1 MLRLSQKLLLFVLA
15 AAVLPLSFAGFWL
28 LREAERELA
37 WRLEREQRAL
47 ASAAAEATGTQL
59 ALSLESLAQSA
70 TLIDWPKVSAAE
82 AEGGLRLLA
91 SQSPV
96 VVAATLVDPSR
107 PGVAPMLENLEGRAA
122 VKTKRDA
129 LAALLPLATLGT
141 YGEPGQMALGAA
153 QDSGGGPWMPA
164 AIQVGPR
171 GPQAPM
177 VVLALTLT
185 VLDRWLVEHAPAV
198 TTLEI
203 VDADGRVVASSQW
216 HQKVTTLDAGRL
228 AVVRAG
234 HELATSLTEQ
244 ISVAKVPGR
253 LGLTAVT
260 SIPLDTARQPI
271 RSLRRS
277 VIGGMGATV
286 LLLIVVSVF
295 FARWLAGRLDQLAG
309 VAEAYAKGDLGQR
322 VVLTGGDELTTL
334 ARTFNAMGAELE
346 TSRARLLQWNDEL
359 KKKVDEATAGLRAAQ
374 AQLLEAQKL
383 AALGQLGAGVAH
395 EINNPLVGILG
406 NAQLLLMDHASEG
419 DADFSLLKQI
429 EESAQRCREITGQL
443 LRFSQKRGEVSL
455 APMDLGALVKK
466 TMVLERDRS
475 VGVTVQVVVPETP
488 VRIDGDSEQLE
499 QVLSQLCLNARTA
512 MANSPEKRLWVTV
525 QASAEGATL
534 TVADTGKGVARENLE
549 RVFEPF
555 FTTKDVWTNIG
566 LGLAVAYRVVQ
577 EHEGRIE
584 LTSEPGKGAQVV
596 ISLKAAGTTHRA
608 RGTAAAATGIGGQG
622 KGITG

>member
-1 MLRLSQKLLLFVLA
+1 MMRLSQKLLLFVLA

-37 WRLEREQRAL
+37 TRLEREQRAL

-59 ALSLESLAQSA
+59 AASLESLAQSA
-70 TLIDWPKVSAAE
+70 SLIDWAHVSAAE

-107 PGVAPMLENLEGRAA
+107 PEVAPMLAELEGRAT
-122 VKTKRDA
+122 VKTRRA
-129 LAALLPLATLGT
+129 ELAALLPLSTLAA
-141 YGEPGQMALGAA
+141 YGDNGQMALGAA
-153 QDSGGGPWMPA
+153 QDSAGGPWMPA

-171 GPQAPM
+171 GPNAPM

-185 VLDRWLVEHAPAV
+185 VLDRWLVEHAPPV

-203 VDADGRVVASSQW
+203 VDPDGRVVASSQW
-216 HQKVTTLDAGRL
+216 HQKVSTLDEGRL
-228 AVVRAG
+228 AVLRSG
-234 HELATSLTEQ
+234 LELATSATEQ
-244 ISVAKVPGR
+244 LSLAKVPGK

-260 SIPLDTARQPI
+260 SIPLDAARQPI

-277 VIGGMGATV
+277 VLGGMGATV
-286 LLLIVVSVF
+286 LLLIVVSLF
-295 FARWLAGRLDQLAG
+295 FTRWLSGRLEKVAV
-309 VAEAYAKGDLGQR
+309 VAEAYAKGDLSKR
-322 VVLTGGDELTTL
+322 VELGGGDELTTL
-334 ARTFNAMGAELE
+334 AKTFNAMGAELE
-346 TSRARLLQWNDEL
+346 AARGRLLQWNDEL
-359 KKKVDEATAGLRAAQ
+359 KKKVDEATAELRAAQ

-406 NAQLLLMDHASEG
+406 NAQLLLMDHAEG

-429 EESAQRCREITGQL
+429 EESAQRCREITQQL

-455 APMDLGALVKK
+455 APMDLVSVVRRAMAIEK
-466 TMVLERDRS
+466 DRS
-475 VGVTVQVVVPETP
+475 PGVTIELRLPDAP

-499 QVLSQLCLNARTA
+499 QVIAQLVTNARTA
-512 MANSPEKRLWVTV
+512 MSASPVKTLTV
-525 QASAEGATL
+525 AVAPTPDGATL
-534 TVADTGKGVARENLE
+534 TVADTGKGIAPENLE

-584 LTSEPGKGAQVV
+584 LSSEPGRGARFS
-596 ISLKAAGTTHRA
+596 ISLKAAGTTKQK
-608 RGTAAAATGIGGQG
+608 GTVGPLQIGGQG

>member
-1 MLRLSQKLLLFVLA
+1 MMRLSQKLLLFVLA
-15 AAVLPLSFAGFWL
+15 AAVLPLSLAGFWL
-28 LREAERELA
+28 LREAERELSA
-37 WRLEREQRAL
+37 RLEREQRAL

-59 ALSLESLAQSA
+59 AASLESLAQSA
-70 TLIDWPKVSAAE
+70 SLIDWAHVSAAE

-107 PGVAPMLENLEGRAA
+107 PEVSPMIAEVEGRAT
-122 VKTKRDA
+122 VKTRRA
-129 LAALLPLATLGT
+129 ELAALLPLSTLAA
-141 YGEPGQMALGAA
+141 YGDNGQMALGAA
-153 QDSGGGPWMPA
+153 QDSAGGPWMPA

-171 GPQAPM
+171 GPNAPM

-185 VLDRWLVEHAPAV
+185 VLDRWLVEHAPPV

-203 VDADGRVVASSQW
+203 VDPDGRVVASSQW
-216 HQKVTTLDAGRL
+216 HQKVSTLDEGRL
-228 AVVRAG
+228 AVLRSG
-234 HELATSLTEQ
+234 LELATSATEQ
-244 ISVAKVPGR
+244 LSLAKVPGK

-260 SIPLDTARQPI
+260 SIPLDAARQPI

-277 VIGGMGATV
+277 VLGGMGATV
-286 LLLIVVSVF
+286 LLLIVVSIF
-295 FARWLAGRLDQLAG
+295 FTRWLSGRLEKVAV
-309 VAEAYAKGDLGQR
+309 VAEAYAKGDLSKR
-322 VVLTGGDELTTL
+322 VELGGGDELTTL
-334 ARTFNAMGAELE
+334 AKTFNAMGAELE
-346 TSRARLLQWNDEL
+346 AARGRLLQWNDEL
-359 KKKVDEATAGLRAAQ
+359 KKKVDEATAELRAAQ

-406 NAQLLLMDHASEG
+406 NAQLLLMDHAEG

-429 EESAQRCREITGQL
+429 EESAQRCREITQQL

-455 APMDLGALVKK
+455 APMDLVSVVRRAMAIEK
-466 TMVLERDRS
+466 DRS
-475 VGVTVQVVVPETP
+475 PGVTIELRLPDAP

-499 QVLSQLCLNARTA
+499 QVIAQLVTNARTA
-512 MANSPEKRLWVTV
+512 MSASPVKTLTVAVTPTP
-525 QASAEGATL
+525 EGATL
-534 TVADTGKGVARENLE
+534 TVADTGKGIAPENLE

-584 LTSEPGKGAQVV
+584 LSSEPGRGARFS
-596 ISLKAAGTTHRA
+596 ISLKAAGTTKQK
-608 RGTAAAATGIGGQG
+608 GTGGPLQIGGQG